1 MKIHKELT
9 FEYTANTDRIGFMV
23 LSTLEYPT
31 FPVADVPGVTVVH
44 SELVPELGISVN
56 WLESEQFKPVR
67 WNMAIPE
74 YVLRVGLHYGKLV
87 FTYEQVER
95 ILK

>member
-44 SELVPELGISVN
+44 SELVPELGISV
-56 WLESEQFKPVR
+56 S
-67 WNMAIPE
+67 
-74 YVLRVGLHYGKLV
+74 
-87 FTYEQVER
+87 
-95 ILK
+95 